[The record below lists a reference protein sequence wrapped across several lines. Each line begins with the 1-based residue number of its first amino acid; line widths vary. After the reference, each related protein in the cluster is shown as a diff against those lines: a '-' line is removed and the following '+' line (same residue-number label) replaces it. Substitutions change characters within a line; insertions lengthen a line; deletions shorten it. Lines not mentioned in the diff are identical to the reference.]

1 MSSSILQ
8 KYRAEILDLALRHG
22 ARNVRVFGSL
32 ARGEGTEESD
42 LDLLVTLGEGRSL
55 LDLVGLKQDLEDL
68 VHHPVDVVTERAPL
82 SLPAGSRPFGSHSP
96 VSRDDLYLRH
106 ILDAIEKIE
115 RYVGIGHDEFMAA
128 SHWQDATIR
137 QLEIIGEA
145 VKRLSLEV
153 TERRPE
159 VPWRRIAGMRDV
171 LIHNYMGVDVETV
184 WQVTQDNLPQL
195 RQTVEE
201 LLSER

>member
-1 MSSSILQ
+1 
-8 KYRAEILDLALRHG
+8 
-22 ARNVRVFGSL
+22 
-32 ARGEGTEESD
+32 
-42 LDLLVTLGEGRSL
+42 
-55 LDLVGLKQDLEDL
+55 
-68 VHHPVDVVTERAPL
+68 
-82 SLPAGSRPFGSHSP
+82 

-106 ILDAIEKIE
+106 VLDAIEKIE
-115 RYVGIGHDEFMAA
+115 RYVGIGHDEFMVA
-128 SHWQDATIR
+128 SHWQDAVIR

-145 VKRLSLEV
+145 VKQLSLEV

-195 RQTVEE
+195 RQAVEE
-201 LLSER
+201 LLSKL